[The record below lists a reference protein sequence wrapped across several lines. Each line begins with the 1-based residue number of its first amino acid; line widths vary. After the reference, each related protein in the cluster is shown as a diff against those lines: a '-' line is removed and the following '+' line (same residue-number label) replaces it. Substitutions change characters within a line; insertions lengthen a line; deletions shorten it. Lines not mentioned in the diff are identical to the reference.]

1 MITSAAESSVD
12 PHRALRDDVRLLGEL
27 LGETLRRQEGQPL
40 FERVERVRALAKRTR
55 VSAADGF
62 ETLSAE
68 LRAMPV
74 ESVLPIARSFAHFL
88 NLANVAEQH
97 HRVRRRR
104 AYQRDPRARPQPASI
119 EEALPRLLSSGV
131 SRDALHRA
139 VCSLGIELVVT
150 AHPTE
155 IMRRSLQHKY
165 RRIADALADLD
176 HSDVTCLERETLIET
191 LRREITAAWE
201 TEEVRRERPS
211 PLDEVRS
218 ALAVFEETLWD
229 ALPLYCRS
237 LDRTL
242 RQSTGRGLPI
252 EAAPIRFGSW
262 IGGDRDGNPFVTPEV
277 TRSACLMARWTGL
290 SLYAKEIEQLRFD
303 LSMSDATPELLSHVD
318 GAHEPYRAL
327 LRSLQQRVEAS
338 RRLIEELL
346 RATPVSGGT
355 VAPIEHAGRPGF
367 TWEPE
372 TFEPVSEFM
381 EPLLLCHRSLHA
393 TGNGII
399 ADGRLTDVL
408 RRMAAFGL
416 TLVRLDVRQEAE
428 RHTEAV
434 DAITRA
440 LGLGEY
446 RLWTEERRV
455 DFLVNVLSQG
465 RKLTPARVPTTARVA
480 EVLDTFRMMAA
491 VHPESLGAYIITM
504 AGKPSDVLAVELL
517 QREAGVNAAAPGG
530 STLRDCARPSRRRG
544 HDRCAAVDPVVPRS
558 RHAERG
564 STGGDGRLFRLG
576 EGRRAARRGVG
587 ALQGAGI
594 DRRNQP
600 RARRAGDAFPR
611 PRWQRRP
618 RRRSDTPGDPLA
630 APGIHRRHAPSHR
643 AGRDDSG
650 QVRPSGNRAAHARG
664 LHDGNARGHA
674 RRAGAGRAGV
684 ASRDGAVVGKRARGV
699 SPHRLRRPALPRLL
713 PRRDARSR
721 ARCDAH
727 W

>member
-1 MITSAAESSVD
+1 M
-12 PHRALRDDVRLLGEL
+12 RLLGEL

-55 VSAADGF
+55 VSSADGF
-62 ETLSAE
+62 ETLAGE

-74 ESVLPIARSFAHFL
+74 ESALPIARSFAHFL

-131 SRDALHRA
+131 VADALHRA

-242 RQSTGRGLPI
+242 RQCTGRGLPLD
-252 EAAPIRFGSW
+252 AAPIRFGSW

-290 SLYAKEIEQLRFD
+290 SLYAKEIEQLRFE

-318 GAHEPYRAL
+318 GRARAVPRAAAVAAAARRGVAPAYRGTAA
-327 LRSLQQRVEAS
+327 RRAAS
-338 RRLIEELL
+338 
-346 RATPVSGGT
+346 AGT
-355 VAPIEHAGRPGF
+355 VALGRAMPSRPGF

-372 TFEPVSEFM
+372 IFEPVSEFM

-408 RRMAAFGL
+408 RRMAAFG
-416 TLVRLDVRQEAE
+416 A
-428 RHTEAV
+428 
-434 DAITRA
+434 DARA
-440 LGLGEY
+440 P
-446 RLWTEERRV
+446 RRPPG
-455 DFLVNVLSQG
+455 S
-465 RKLTPARVPTTARVA
+465 R
-480 EVLDTFRMMAA
+480 AA
-491 VHPESLGAYIITM
+491 HRG
-504 AGKPSDVLAVELL
+504 
-517 QREAGVNAAAPGG
+517 
-530 STLRDCARPSRRRG
+530 RRRDHARARAG
-544 HDRCAAVDPVVPRS
+544 RIPAAGPKS
-558 RHAERG
+558 GA
-564 STGGDGRLFRLG
+564 STSSSTCC
-576 EGRRAARRGVG
+576 RRAA
-587 ALQGAGI
+587 
-594 DRRNQP
+594 
-600 RARRAGDAFPR
+600 
-611 PRWQRRP
+611 
-618 RRRSDTPGDPLA
+618 S
-630 APGIHRRHAPSHR
+630 
-643 AGRDDSG
+643 
-650 QVRPSGNRAAHARG
+650 
-664 LHDGNARGHA
+664 
-674 RRAGAGRAGV
+674 
-684 ASRDGAVVGKRARGV
+684 
-699 SPHRLRRPALPRLL
+699 
-713 PRRDARSR
+713 
-721 ARCDAH
+721 
-727 W
+727 